1 VLQIHHAFRS
11 LCTFVESP
19 KCSLDGDGE
28 EELAKI
34 EMLAKAAYGFFEV
47 YSDTT
52 LTLPS
57 PPSRFQLLH
66 AVIALGCAPE
76 ICWHA
81 AATYPHQVEEKDE
94 LGRCP
99 LFVAC
104 DRLAECTRLANQK
117 RLFDAEKTN
126 EATEKVGVVSNKNVD
141 SGTKLVQSLLL
152 GENYPSVLDD
162 LIRSPVEQPSPE
174 PPTCPR
180 RQTNPPRSLISESRN
195 ISFQTSTRDDE
206 FRECASLSWEIIDIL
221 LRSSLFGKPE
231 MASISDAVGRL
242 PLHVILE
249 AGLQLVNCGSDGD
262 DEAGGSVVLQS
273 LIDVYPRALEI
284 KDGKT
289 GLLPFMIAAT
299 PKSPEESTKSENG
312 GCTRQV
318 QTIYQLLLKAPNA
331 IALSMM

>member
-1 VLQIHHAFRS
+1 M
-11 LCTFVESP
+11 ESS
-19 KCSLDGDGE
+19 KCSLDRDGQ

-34 EMLAKAAYGFFEV
+34 EMLAKAAYGFFEFC
-47 YSDTT
+47 SETT

-57 PPSRFQLLH
+57 PPPRFQLLH

-76 ICWHA
+76 IVWHA
-81 AATYPHQVEEKDE
+81 AATHPHQVEEKDE

-99 LFVAC
+99 LFLAC

-117 RLFDAEKTN
+117 RQESDAEKTN
-126 EATEKVGVVSNKNVD
+126 EVIVKLGVVSSKNVD
-141 SGTKLVQSLLL
+141 SGKKLVQSLLL

-162 LIRSPVEQPSPE
+162 VIRSTAEQPSTE
-174 PPTCPR
+174 PPTRPR
-180 RQTNPPRSLISESRN
+180 RQTNPPRSLIAESRN
-195 ISFQTSTRDDE
+195 VPFPSSTRDDD
-206 FRECASLSWEIIDIL
+206 FRECTSSSREIIDIL
-221 LRSSLFGKPE
+221 LRSSLFGKQE
-231 MASISDAVGRL
+231 MASIPDAVGRL
-242 PLHVILE
+242 PLHVVLE
-249 AGLQLVNCGSDGD
+249 AGMQLVNCGSDGD
-262 DEAGGSVVLQS
+262 NKAGDSLVLQS
-273 LIDVYPRALEI
+273 LMDVYPRALEI

-299 PKSPEESTKSENG
+299 PKSPKELTESENG